1 MREHESRAGHVTL
14 VHDVDI
20 RREAFFVE
28 AQRVE
33 YAPVFVGKGVR
44 CESFARSGLLP
55 SILYRPAT

>member
-33 YAPVFVGKGVR
+33 YAPVLVGKGREVR
-44 CESFARSGLLP
+44 KLR
-55 SILYRPAT
+55 

>member
-1 MREHESRAGHVTL
+1 

-33 YAPVFVGKGVR
+33 DAPVFVGKGREVR
-44 CESFARSGLLP
+44 KLR
-55 SILYRPAT
+55 